1 MSLGNEGFISL
12 SKITETQASLGGY
25 FLGKNRLSEEQQ
37 KQSRARG
44 SMPLDVY
51 CCCFAQKLGRGMT
64 SKVVV
69 CVLRNMNRGSQ

>member
-37 KQSRARG
+37 KQSRAVVQC
-44 SMPLDVY
+44 PW
-51 CCCFAQKLGRGMT
+51 T
-64 SKVVV
+64 SIVVV
-69 CVLRNMNRGSQ
+69 LLRSWAEG